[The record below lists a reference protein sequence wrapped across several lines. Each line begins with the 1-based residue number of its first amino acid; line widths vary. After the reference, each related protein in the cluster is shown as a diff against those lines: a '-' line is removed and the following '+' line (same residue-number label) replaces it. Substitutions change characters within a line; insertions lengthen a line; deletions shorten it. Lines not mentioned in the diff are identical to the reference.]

1 MNETIAAILK
11 EFSLDLYRPIVP
23 RDLDLGEPLVPRAG
37 NLVKVVTGM
46 RRSGKSYR
54 LFQEMDALI
63 SSGVPLR
70 RICYF
75 NFDDDR
81 LGPVTPDTGDDLL
94 EAFRYLNPETS
105 PEEGLYLFLD
115 ELQEMDGWGR
125 WLRRVVDTTRATIY
139 VTGSSSKMLSREI
152 STEFRG
158 RALDFE
164 LLPFSFG
171 EVVSLEPSLAA
182 RRGDPVHAPSHQAQ
196 LQALLDAYL
205 DKGGFPAVQ
214 DLPRPRAN
222 ALLQS
227 YAQRVVAK
235 DVVERHNLSRLRVAS
250 ALATRLLGLNAR
262 QLSVRKIENDLRSA
276 GLSTGRGYLAGL
288 VSYFEEAYLLFQVKE
303 FSRSLSETTTSQPKI
318 YAIDPGL
325 ALANSRAGASDRG
338 QRLED
343 AVYLELRRQ
352 NPSAREGTIS
362 TLHTR
367 GHGYE
372 IDFVVGDVL
381 DGAPYRLIQVTER
394 MDEPETV
401 ERETRA
407 LWEAMRES
415 RLDEG
420 IIVVGNGPEKTYES
434 EVGRITQTPAW
445 KWLLSGNVT
454 SSDK

>member
-1 MNETIAAILK
+1 MNETIAVILQ

-54 LFQEMDALI
+54 LFQEMDALVA
-63 SSGVPLR
+63 SGVPER

-81 LGPVTPDTGDDLL
+81 LGPVTPSTGDELL
-94 EAFRYLNPETS
+94 ETFRYLNPETS

-125 WLRRVVDTTRATIY
+125 WLRRIVDTTRATIY
-139 VTGSSSKMLSREI
+139 VTGSSSKMLSSEI

-171 EVVSLEPSLAA
+171 EIVSIDSSLATY
-182 RRGDPVHAPSHQAQ
+182 RSDPVHAPSHQAQ

-235 DVVERHNLSRLRVAS
+235 DVVERHNLSRPRVAS

-276 GLSTGRGYLAGL
+276 GLATGRGYLAGL
-288 VSYFEEAYLLFQVKE
+288 VSYFEEAYLLFQVRE
-303 FSRSLSETTTSQPKI
+303 FSRSLSETTTAQPKI

-325 ALANSRAGASDRG
+325 ALANSRAGVSDRG

-367 GHGYE
+367 EHGYE
-372 IDFVVGDVL
+372 IDFVIGDAL
-381 DGAPYRLIQVTER
+381 DDTPYRLIQVTER

-401 ERETRA
+401 KRETRA

-420 IIVVGNGPEKTYES
+420 LVIVGNGRERTYES
-434 EVGRITQTPAW
+434 EEGRIAQVPAW
-445 KWLLSGNVT
+445 KWLLSST
-454 SSDK
+454 ATILDK

>member
-1 MNETIAAILK
+1 MNETIASILQ

-23 RDLDLGEPLVPRAG
+23 RDLDLGDPLAPRAG

-54 LFQEMDALI
+54 LFQEMDRLLA
-63 SSGVPLR
+63 SGVSERL
-70 RICYF
+70 ICYF

-81 LGPVTPDTGDDLL
+81 LGPVTPRTGDELL
-94 EAFRYLNPETS
+94 EAFRYLNPGSS
-105 PEEGLYLFLD
+105 PEEGIYLFLD
-115 ELQEMDGWGR
+115 ELQEMGDWGR
-125 WLRRVVDTTRATIY
+125 WLRRIVDTTRATIY
-139 VTGSSSKMLSREI
+139 VTGSSSKMLSKEI

-171 EVVSLEPSLAA
+171 EVVSLDPALAPH
-182 RRGDPVHAPSHQAQ
+182 RLEPVHAPARQAQ

-205 DKGGFPAVQ
+205 DKGGFPAAQ
-214 DLPRPRAN
+214 GLPRPRAN

-227 YAQRVVAK
+227 YVQCVVSK
-235 DVVERHNLSRLRVAS
+235 DVVERHDLSRPRVAS

-262 QLSVRKIENDLRSA
+262 QLSVRKIKNDLHSA
-276 GLSTGRGYLAGL
+276 GLATGRGYLAGL
-288 VSYFEEAYLLFQVKE
+288 ISYFEEAYLLFEVRE
-303 FSRSLSETTTSQPKI
+303 FSRSLSETTTAQPKV

-325 ALANSRAGASDRG
+325 ALANSRAGVSDRG
-338 QRLED
+338 QRLEN

-367 GHGYE
+367 EHGYE
-372 IDFVVGDVL
+372 IDFVTGDVL
-381 DGAPYRLIQVTER
+381 DGDPCQLIQVTDR

-415 RLDEG
+415 HLDKG
-420 IIVVGNGPEKTYES
+420 LIIVGDGPSATYES
-434 EVGRITQTPAW
+434 EVGRITQVPAW
-445 KWLLSGNVT
+445 KWLLSGDGGAP
-454 SSDK
+454 DK

>member
-63 SSGVPLR
+63 SSGVPQR

-81 LGPVTPDTGDDLL
+81 LGPVTPGTGDDLL

-125 WLRRVVDTTRATIY
+125 WLRRIVDTTRATIY

-196 LQALLDAYL
+196 LQALLDADR

-235 DVVERHNLSRLRVAS
+235 DVVERNNMSRRRVSS
-250 ALATRLLGLNAR
+250 ALESRLLGLISR
-262 QLSVRKIENDLRSA
+262 QLSVR
-276 GLSTGRGYLAGL
+276 
-288 VSYFEEAYLLFQVKE
+288 
-303 FSRSLSETTTSQPKI
+303 
-318 YAIDPGL
+318 
-325 ALANSRAGASDRG
+325 
-338 QRLED
+338 
-343 AVYLELRRQ
+343 
-352 NPSAREGTIS
+352 
-362 TLHTR
+362 
-367 GHGYE
+367 
-372 IDFVVGDVL
+372 
-381 DGAPYRLIQVTER
+381 
-394 MDEPETV
+394 
-401 ERETRA
+401 
-407 LWEAMRES
+407 
-415 RLDEG
+415 
-420 IIVVGNGPEKTYES
+420 
-434 EVGRITQTPAW
+434 
-445 KWLLSGNVT
+445 
-454 SSDK
+454 

>member
-1 MNETIAAILK
+1 MNETIAVILR

-23 RDLDLGEPLVPRAG
+23 RDLDLGEPLAPRAG

-54 LFQEMDALI
+54 LFQEMDRLLAA
-63 SSGVPLR
+63 GVPER

-81 LGPVTPDTGDDLL
+81 LGPVTPRTGDDLL
-94 EAFRYLNPETS
+94 ETFRYLNPGTQ
-105 PEEGLYLFLD
+105 PDEGIYLFLD
-115 ELQEMDGWGR
+115 ELQEMSDWGR
-125 WLRRVVDTTRATIY
+125 WLRRIVDTTRATIY
-139 VTGSSSKMLSREI
+139 VTGSSSKMLTKEI

-171 EVVSLEPSLAA
+171 EVVSLNPELAA
-182 RRGDPVHAPSHQAQ
+182 HRGEPVHTSSSQAQ
-196 LQALLDAYL
+196 FQALLDAYL

-235 DVVERHNLSRLRVAS
+235 DVVERHNLSRPRVAS

-262 QLSVRKIENDLRSA
+262 QLSVRKVENDLRSA
-276 GLSTGRGYLAGL
+276 GLATGRGYLAGL

-303 FSRSLSETTTSQPKI
+303 FSHSLSETTTAQPKV
-318 YAIDPGL
+318 YAVDPGL
-325 ALANSRAGASDRG
+325 ALANSRAGVSDRG
-338 QRLED
+338 QRLEN
-343 AVYLELRRQ
+343 AVYLELRRR

-367 GHGYE
+367 EHGYE

-381 DGAPYRLIQVTER
+381 DGAPYQLIQVTDH
-394 MDEPETV
+394 MDEPETA

-407 LWEAMRES
+407 LWEAMKES

-420 IIVVGNGPEKTYES
+420 LIVVGNGQAATYES
-434 EVGRITQTPAW
+434 EAGRIAQVPAW
-445 KWLLSGNVT
+445 KWLLSDAA
-454 SSDK
+454 SAPDK

>member
-1 MNETIAAILK
+1 MNETIAVILQ

-23 RDLDLGEPLVPRAG
+23 RDLDLGEPLAPRAG

-54 LFQEMDALI
+54 LFQEMDRLLAT
-63 SSGVPLR
+63 GVPER

-81 LGPVTPDTGDDLL
+81 LGPVTPRTGDDLL
-94 EAFRYLNPETS
+94 ETFRYLNPETQS
-105 PEEGLYLFLD
+105 EEGIYLFLD
-115 ELQEMDGWGR
+115 ELQEMSDWGR
-125 WLRRVVDTTRATIY
+125 WLRRIVDTTRATIY
-139 VTGSSSKMLSREI
+139 VTGSSSKMLSKEI

-171 EVVSLEPSLAA
+171 EVVSLDPALAA
-182 RRGDPVHAPSHQAQ
+182 HREEPIHAPSSQAQ
-196 LQALLDAYL
+196 FQALLDAYL

-235 DVVERHNLSRLRVAS
+235 DVVERHNLSRPRVAS

-276 GLSTGRGYLAGL
+276 GLATGRGYLAGL

-303 FSRSLSETTTSQPKI
+303 FSRSLSESTTAQPKV
-318 YAIDPGL
+318 YAVDPGL
-325 ALANSRAGASDRG
+325 ALANSRAGVNDRG
-338 QRLED
+338 QRLEN
-343 AVYLELRRQ
+343 AVYLELRRR

-362 TLHTR
+362 TLHTHE
-367 GHGYE
+367 HGYE

-381 DGAPYRLIQVTER
+381 DGAPYQLVQVTDR
-394 MDEPETV
+394 MDDPETAK
-401 ERETRA
+401 RETRA

-420 IIVVGNGPEKTYES
+420 LIVVGNGPAATYES
-434 EVGRITQTPAW
+434 EAGRIAQVPAW
-445 KWLLSGNVT
+445 KWLLSDDAGAA
-454 SSDK
+454 DK

>member
-63 SSGVPLR
+63 SSGVPQR

-115 ELQEMDGWGR
+115 ELQEMDGWDR
-125 WLRRVVDTTRATIY
+125 WLRRIVDTTRATIY

-171 EVVSLEPSLAA
+171 EIVSLEPSLAA
-182 RRGDPVHAPSHQAQ
+182 RRGDPVHAPSHQAR

-205 DKGGFPAVQ
+205 DKGGSP
-214 DLPRPRAN
+214 P
-222 ALLQS
+222 
-227 YAQRVVAK
+227 
-235 DVVERHNLSRLRVAS
+235 SR
-250 ALATRLLGLNAR
+250 TC
-262 QLSVRKIENDLRSA
+262 
-276 GLSTGRGYLAGL
+276 
-288 VSYFEEAYLLFQVKE
+288 
-303 FSRSLSETTTSQPKI
+303 P
-318 YAIDPGL
+318 
-325 ALANSRAGASDRG
+325 DRG
-338 QRLED
+338 RT
-343 AVYLELRRQ
+343 RCSSHT
-352 NPSAREGTIS
+352 PSESSPKTWWSATICPGCASHQPWQQGSSGS
-362 TLHTR
+362 TP
-367 GHGYE
+367 GS
-372 IDFVVGDVL
+372 
-381 DGAPYRLIQVTER
+381 
-394 MDEPETV
+394 
-401 ERETRA
+401 
-407 LWEAMRES
+407 S
-415 RLDEG
+415 R
-420 IIVVGNGPEKTYES
+420 
-434 EVGRITQTPAW
+434 
-445 KWLLSGNVT
+445 
-454 SSDK
+454 

>member
-1 MNETIAAILK
+1 MNETIAAILQ
-11 EFSLDLYRPIVP
+11 EFSLDLYRPIIA
-23 RDLDLGEPLVPRAG
+23 RDLNLGEPLIPRAG
-37 NLVKVVTGM
+37 NLVKVITGM

-63 SSGVPLR
+63 AAGIPER

-81 LGPVTPDTGDDLL
+81 LGPVTPRTGDDLL
-94 EAFRYLNPETS
+94 ETFRYLNPEAS
-105 PEEGLYLFLD
+105 SEEGLYLFLD

-125 WLRRVVDTTRATIY
+125 WLRRIVDTTRATIY

-171 EVVSLEPSLAA
+171 EVVSQDPSLAA
-182 RRGDPVHAPSHQAQ
+182 HRDDPAHPSSRQAK
-196 LQALLDAYL
+196 LQARLDAYL

-235 DVVERHNLSRLRVAS
+235 DVVERHDLSRPRVAS

-276 GLSTGRGYLAGL
+276 GLATGRGYLSGL

-303 FSRSLSETTTSQPKI
+303 YSRSLSEVTTAQPKI

-343 AVYLELRRQ
+343 AVYLELRRK

-367 GHGYE
+367 EHGYE
-372 IDFVVGDVL
+372 VDFVVGDVL
-381 DGAPYRLIQVTER
+381 DGAPYELIQVTER
-394 MDEPETV
+394 MDEPKTI

-415 RLDEG
+415 RLDESL
-420 IIVVGNGPEKTYES
+420 IIVGNGPSATYES
-434 EVGRITQTPAW
+434 DAGRITQVPAW
-445 KWLLSGNVT
+445 KWLLSSNAVAA
-454 SSDK
+454 DK

>member
-1 MNETIAAILK
+1 MNETIAAILQ

-23 RDLDLGEPLVPRAG
+23 RDLDLGDPLAPRAG

-63 SSGVPLR
+63 SSGVPQR

-81 LGPVTPDTGDDLL
+81 LGPVTPSTGDDLL

-125 WLRRVVDTTRATIY
+125 WLRRIVDTTRATIY

-182 RRGDPVHAPSHQAQ
+182 HRGDPVHAPSRQAQ

-214 DLPRPRAN
+214 DLPRPRAS

-303 FSRSLSETTTSQPKI
+303 FSRSLSETTTAQPKI

-325 ALANSRAGASDRG
+325 ALANSRAGVSDRG

-352 NPSAREGTIS
+352 NPSAREGAIS

-367 GHGYE
+367 EHGYE

-381 DGAPYRLIQVTER
+381 EGVPYRLIQVTER

-415 RLDEG
+415 HLDEG
-420 IIVVGNGPEKTYES
+420 LIVVGNGPEKTYES
-434 EVGRITQTPAW
+434 EAGRITQTPAW

-454 SSDK
+454 ASDK